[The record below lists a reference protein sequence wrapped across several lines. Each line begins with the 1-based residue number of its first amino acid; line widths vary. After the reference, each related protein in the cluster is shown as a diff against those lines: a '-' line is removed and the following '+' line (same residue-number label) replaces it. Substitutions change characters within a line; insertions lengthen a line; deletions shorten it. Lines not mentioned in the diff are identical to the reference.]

1 MTAATVLAVD
11 RRAFLAALGATGL
24 AACAKP
30 ERDLLEPFDDVDLPL
45 EPADV
50 NALPP
55 TTGPLDPIE
64 DLTPMGQ
71 LRASVPFEDQAGLSF
86 VARAV
91 VDQVAVEQRPGDAEA
106 TWVFDNPVESGDDLV
121 FLVDDFDGA
130 DRYRV
135 LLPVRPNGSY
145 GWIQTTDVELQRH
158 NFRILIELD
167 AFRLTLFER
176 EAEAFSTPI
185 GVARENAPTPLG
197 QYYTTELIQPPTP
210 NTIYGAFA
218 YGLSG
223 YSETF
228 TSFNGG
234 AGQLGIHGTIDPDS
248 IGTNVSAG
256 CIRMLDADITRMVE
270 EFKVAPGVPV
280 EVI

>member
-1 MTAATVLAVD
+1 MLAVD

-30 ERDLLEPFDDVDLPL
+30 ERDLLEQFDDVDLTL
-45 EPADV
+45 EPADI
-50 NALPP
+50 NSLPATTA
-55 TTGPLDPIE
+55 TTGPVG
-64 DLTPMGQ
+64 DLSPMGQ

-86 VARAV
+86 IARAV
-91 VDQVAVEQRPGDAEA
+91 VPQVAVELRPGDSEP
-106 TWVFDNPVESGDDLV
+106 TWTFDNPIESGDDLV
-121 FLVDDFDGA
+121 FLVDDFDGE

-145 GWIQTTDVELQRH
+145 GWIQVADVELERH
-158 NFRILIELD
+158 NFRIRVELEE
-167 AFRLTLFER
+167 FRLTLFDR
-176 EAEAFSTPI
+176 EAEVFTTPI
-185 GVARENAPTPLG
+185 GVARDNAPTPLG
-197 QYYTTELIQPPTP
+197 QYFTTELIQPPVP
-210 NTIYGAFA
+210 DTIYGAFA

-234 AGQLGIHGTIDPDS
+234 AGQLGIHGTSDPAS